1 MMEFYVSGQS
11 LKMFTPVIAAD
22 SLKYLTAQFY
32 FTGDEWDGYTRWAHF
47 RRGETVYDIALDGED
62 RITEEDALNL
72 TTGEW
77 EIYLTGT
84 KDTARLTTVV
94 VVLTVKESGLIDA
107 PLHVIPQSVAEQIDA
122 KAAQALLTAQ
132 AVKAAADAGKFNGK
146 DGAQGPAGPV
156 GPQGTQGIQGPAG
169 IQGEQG
175 ERGERGIQGE
185 KGEQGDTGP
194 QGVPGEKGE
203 KGDTGAQG
211 VPGAKGSKG
220 DAFTYGDFT
229 PEQLEALTGPRGEK
243 GDTGSQGP
251 QGEKG
256 DKGDT
261 GAQGPQ
267 GEKGDKGETG
277 AQGPRGAQGEK
288 GETGAG
294 FQVLGY
300 YASVS
305 ALEAAVTSP
314 EVGDAY
320 GIGTAQPYDI
330 YILDGTT
337 GAWVNN
343 GPLQGAKGDKGD
355 KGDAFTY
362 DDFTPEQLA
371 ALKGEKGDK
380 GDTGAQGL
388 PGEKGDK
395 GDTGAQGLP
404 GEKGDTGETG
414 ARGLPGAKGDKGD
427 AFTYEDFTPEQLA
440 SLKGEK
446 GEKGDKG
453 DTGAQG
459 LPGEKGEKGDTG
471 AQGPQGEQGPRGA
484 QGPQG
489 EQGET
494 GPAGAQGAKGEAGAP
509 GAAGAK
515 GATFTPHVDGNGNL
529 SWTNDGGLDN
539 PSTQNIRGAAG
550 AKGETGA
557 AGKSAYTAAVEAG
570 YTGTEETFYA
580 ALTAMPYHN
589 ARHLPDGADPITVK
603 AGNIEDGA
611 VRTAALKDKTV
622 TMAKLADHAV
632 SVDYTVTLNTTW
644 SGSAAPYTK
653 VQTVNGILATDAP
666 LIDLVP
672 SATFADATKQ
682 ENAWAL
688 VYRAVTAANKI
699 TFYAKAKPTVSIPL
713 QIRCI
718 RK

>member
-22 SLKYLTAQFY
+22 SLKYLTAQFH
-32 FTGDEWDGYTRWAHF
+32 FTDGEWDGYTRWAHF
-47 RRGETVYDIALDGED
+47 RRGETVYDIALDGEN

-156 GPQGTQGIQGPAG
+156 GPQGAQGIQGPAG

-185 KGEQGDTGP
+185 KGEKGDTGAKGP
-194 QGVPGEKGE
+194 QGDKGD

-211 VPGAKGSKG
+211 PQGAKGSKG
-220 DAFTYGDFT
+220 DPFTYGDFT
-229 PEQLEALTGPRGEK
+229 TEQLEALTGPRGEK
-243 GDTGSQGP
+243 G
-251 QGEKG
+251 E
-256 DKGDT
+256 KGDT
-261 GAQGPQ
+261 GA
-267 GEKGDKGETG
+267 T
-277 AQGPRGAQGEK
+277 GPRGVQGAK
-288 GETGAG
+288 GDTGAG

-314 EVGDAY
+314 KVGDAY

-337 GAWVNN
+337 GGWVNN

-371 ALKGEKGDK
+371 SLKGAKGDK
-380 GDTGAQGL
+380 GDTGSQ
-388 PGEKGDK
+388 
-395 GDTGAQGLP
+395 
-404 GEKGDTGETG
+404 
-414 ARGLPGAKGDKGD
+414 GLPGAKGDKGD
-427 AFTYEDFTPEQLA
+427 AFTYEDFTYEQLA
-440 SLKGEK
+440 ALKGEK
-446 GEKGDKG
+446 GDKGDKG

-459 LPGEKGEKGDTG
+459 VPGEKGEKGDTG
-471 AQGPQGEQGPRGA
+471 AQGPQGEQGPRGV

-494 GPAGAQGAKGEAGAP
+494 GPAGAQGDKGDAGTP
-509 GAAGAK
+509 GAAGSP
-515 GATFTPHVDGNGNL
+515 GATFTPHIDGSGNL
-529 SWTNDGGLDN
+529 SWTNDGGLEN

-550 AKGETGA
+550 AKGDTGP
-557 AGKSAYTAAVEAG
+557 AGKSAYAAAVEAG

-603 AGNIEDGA
+603 AGNIDASA
-611 VRTAALKDKTV
+611 VETAKIKDKAV
-622 TMAKLADHAV
+622 TTAKIADHAV
-632 SVDYTVTLNTTW
+632 SVDYTTTLNTTW
-644 SGSAAPYTK
+644 SGSAVPYTK
-653 VQTVNGILATDAP
+653 EQTVNGILASDKP

-672 SATFADATKQ
+672 SATFADAEKQ
-682 ENAWAL
+682 ADAWAN

-699 TFYAKAKPTVSIPL
+699 TFYAKAKPAVSIPL